1 MTDYECPKCK
11 EYKKVNDKLLE
22 RYLQLVAKVDP
33 EIPDMTFT
41 QQMDIILER
50 LKKIF
55 PPDSAG
61 NLTIHIVKQKDPD
74 VVPCITEAT
83 NKIAEKVTR
92 ITIYYRERIGE

>member
-55 PPDSAG
+55 FSRIS
-61 NLTIHIVKQKDPD
+61 TINGRKRYK
-74 VVPCITEAT
+74 
-83 NKIAEKVTR
+83 N
-92 ITIYYRERIGE
+92 